1 MLLILVQDRDPLDR
15 VSHIY
20 TCCIWLW
27 SDIPK
32 ANPSLY
38 ELSAWTIFFFLQILS
53 LQNILSKSV
62 GLSYPVINVCCFCI
76 DNYML
81 SFIKEIQETCTL
93 GGGEQPS
100 SLYFGQTYWIFS
112 SAYSTF
118 WRKFSITRKRL
129 TLFF

>member
-1 MLLILVQDRDPLDR
+1 MLLILVQDR
-15 VSHIY
+15 VSDIY

-38 ELSAWTIFFFLQILS
+38 ELSAWTIFSLQILS

-62 GLSYPVINVCCFCI
+62 GLRYPVINVCCFWI

-118 WRKFSITRKRL
+118 LEKIFRN
-129 TLFF
+129 